1 MSIIKREGVNVNY
14 KIINNLIKYGGI
26 LLVSLI
32 SILILSKLGI
42 FSLITKIFKT
52 LIPVLFAVFLSFI
65 MEPIILFFCRR
76 KIKRQFSVLLSYLLL
91 IIVLGLILLLILPSF
106 INQLKVLINDLP
118 NIIENLNNVINKF
131 LSKIGIELKFSEM
144 FNNSLRDM
152 IPNVSKVVSSIF
164 SLITVIGIVFI
175 GSLYLSFDFQKCK
188 NRIKRILPKKY
199 KYEIIS
205 FIHKF
210 EKFCYRYV
218 YGILFD
224 ALILWILAGIGFGVL
239 GLDYAIVF
247 GFIVAIFDLIP
258 YIGPIIGGAPAVIV
272 ALTIDLKF
280 AIIVLAIVL
289 IAQFIESNVTQ
300 PLILKSVISLHPLEG
315 IIGILVL
322 GVLFGFIGMVI
333 SPIVVTFIKL
343 LLPYFRKYYQ
353 NNKFKKVES

>member
-1 MSIIKREGVNVNY
+1 MSVFVGY
-14 KIINNLIKYGGI
+14 
-26 LLVSLI
+26 
-32 SILILSKLGI
+32 SIPAAS
-42 FSLITKIFKT
+42 
-52 LIPVLFAVFLSFI
+52 FA
-65 MEPIILFFCRR
+65 RR
-76 KIKRQFSVLLSYLLL
+76 SAI
-91 IIVLGLILLLILPSF
+91 
-106 INQLKVLINDLP
+106 
-118 NIIENLNNVINKF
+118 
-131 LSKIGIELKFSEM
+131 
-144 FNNSLRDM
+144 
-152 IPNVSKVVSSIF
+152 
-164 SLITVIGIVFI
+164 
-175 GSLYLSFDFQKCK
+175 SLYLSFDFQKCK

-224 ALILWILAGIGFGVL
+224 ALILWILAGIGFVVI